1 MSSFQ
6 ISKAR
11 LKQIIREEQEKLDA
25 EGFGG
30 HQEDI
35 QELASF
41 ESVDVGDFV
50 TVVGGVLAGSTDGE
64 SDEATVGKV
73 MSTGPDSVEIRL
85 TNVSSSGQKYK
96 QKGDMATVKMDHI
109 SPSQGAY
116 DRAYG
121 NRNDEA
127 KQKSTK
133 KYDDNPNLKGDQDEL
148 PDSLQK
154 AIIKKAGGD
163 AEEEDEEKNESLDLE
178 TMIRQEILAALNGA

>member
-1 MSSFQ
+1 VMEALSVAYDA
-6 ISKAR
+6 IRKAR
-11 LKQIIREEQEKLDA
+11 TSDTPLAQDVSTDVYMKAKRVEENLTDLMDMIEKTSMQPGNRDEEL
-25 EGFGG
+25 
-30 HQEDI
+30 

-50 TVVGGVLAGSTDGE
+50 TVIGGVLAGSTDGE

-116 DRAYG
+116 GRAYG

-127 KQKSTK
+127 KQKSTE
-133 KYDDNPNLKGDQDEL
+133 KYDDNPKLK
-148 PDSLQK
+148 
-154 AIIKKAGGD
+154 
-163 AEEEDEEKNESLDLE
+163 
-178 TMIRQEILAALNGA
+178 

>member
-11 LKQIIREEQEKLDA
+11 LKQIIREEVEKLDA
-25 EGFGG
+25 ET
-30 HQEDI
+30 
-35 QELASF
+35 
-41 ESVDVGDFV
+41 VDNRQDSIEEARFSEYGKIDAEMGNPPSKIGQGDEEYMKAYNA
-50 TVVGGVLAGSTDGE
+50 VLVAKGE
-64 SDEATVGKV
+64 EPLPIVK
-73 MSTGPDSVEIRL
+73 PDQAYLDALR
-85 TNVSSSGQKYK
+85 SGK
-96 QKGDMATVKMDHI
+96 QKQEG
-109 SPSQGAY
+109 
-116 DRAYG
+116 
-121 NRNDEA
+121 

-133 KYDDNPNLKGDQDEL
+133 KYDDNPKLKGDQDEL